1 MGKDGGAIRARWPA
15 MAGVC
20 LVAAA
25 SLAAGGCASSHHSA
39 KALACPPGS
48 PAGSGAGATGGSG
61 APAPTS
67 KANPAVAAGWA
78 LPGGNQ
84 QNTRDVASP
93 INSSNVSKLGVAWTV
108 PLRIPITHTDGA

>member
-1 MGKDGGAIRARWPA
+1 MGRYGEAIRARWPA
-15 MAGVC
+15 VAGVG

-25 SLAAGGCASSHHSA
+25 SLAAGGCAGSHHPA

-48 PAGSGAGATGGSG
+48 SAGSGAGAAGGSG
-61 APAPTS
+61 APAPAG

-84 QNTRDVASP
+84 QNTRDVAGPMIDGLFPPAQCESP
-93 INSSNVSKLGVAWTV
+93 RRVPIQTDSSESL
-108 PLRIPITHTDGA
+108 